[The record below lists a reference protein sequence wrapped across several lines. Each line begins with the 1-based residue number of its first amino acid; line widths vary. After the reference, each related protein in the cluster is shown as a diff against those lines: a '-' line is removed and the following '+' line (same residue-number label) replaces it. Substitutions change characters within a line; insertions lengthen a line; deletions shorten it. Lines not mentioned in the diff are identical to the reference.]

1 MKSTVILEYVTR
13 RESGKT
19 ASSEG
24 PILFFW
30 SWEKLKD
37 QLMLLL
43 YLTKNTCE
51 FFEIGNYLLQ
61 TKFIKGKR
69 TVIQVIQSSGTV
81 LGFCRSVSQW
91 LQIPNAREG
100 RKEKA

>member
-24 PILFFW
+24 PILFLW

-43 YLTKNTCE
+43 YLTKIPVN
-51 FFEIGNYLLQ
+51 
-61 TKFIKGKR
+61 
-69 TVIQVIQSSGTV
+69 SSEQGIISY
-81 LGFCRSVSQW
+81 R
-91 LQIPNAREG
+91 
-100 RKEKA
+100 